1 LGSEPA
7 RLAEIPAGARV
18 FIDAN
23 IFIYHF
29 AGASEECTQFLE
41 RCERGELLGITA
53 VHTLLEVL
61 HRLMM
66 IEAVAEGLVE
76 PGGVARRLREQ
87 PEVVRR
93 LKRYQEQG
101 EAILE
106 MGLEVL
112 PLEPELIALS
122 GRYRREYGLLVNDSL
137 TAALV
142 AGLGLEGL
150 ATADE
155 DFRRLREEFPLYV
168 PEKIALR

>member
-1 LGSEPA
+1 MGSEPP
-7 RLAEIPAGARV
+7 RLAEVPSGARL

-29 AGASEECTQFLE
+29 TGVSEECTQFLE
-41 RCERGELLGITA
+41 RCERGELVGVSA
-53 VHTLLEVL
+53 VHILLETL

-66 IEAVAEGLVE
+66 IEAVVEGLVS
-76 PGGVARRLREQ
+76 PGQVARRLRER

-93 LKRYQEQG
+93 LKRYQEQV
-101 EAILE
+101 EAILG

-112 PLEPELIALS
+112 PLEPELIVLS

-137 TAALV
+137 TAALAV
-142 AGLGLEGL
+142 GLGLEGL

-155 DFRRLREEFPLYV
+155 DFRRLGGELPLYA
-168 PEKIALR
+168 PGDIALG